1 MCWFSTLFVQFLQ
14 AVNPVIHKWQSLSYI
29 FQRRLRHLRM
39 IAARNI
45 GPQDSSENAT
55 DIAQLETFF
64 TLHRQSKDNGT
75 ITISGNMFLLL

>member
-1 MCWFSTLFVQFLQ
+1 
-14 AVNPVIHKWQSLSYI
+14 
-29 FQRRLRHLRM
+29 M

-75 ITISGNMFLLL
+75 ITISGNMFLLLWLFILKYADRNFC